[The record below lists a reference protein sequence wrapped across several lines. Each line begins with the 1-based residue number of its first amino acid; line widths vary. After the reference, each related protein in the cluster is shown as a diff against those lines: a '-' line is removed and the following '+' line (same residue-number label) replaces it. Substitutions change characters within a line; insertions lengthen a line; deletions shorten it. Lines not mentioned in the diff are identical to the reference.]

1 MVSKKVT
8 IVNET
13 GLHARPGNEFV
24 SISKTFSSK
33 IEVENEDGQRV
44 NGKSLLKLMSLGIKK
59 GMNVTLYIDGS
70 DENEASEKL
79 VELLKN
85 LKD

>member
-8 IVNET
+8 IQNET

-24 SISKTFSSK
+24 TLAKTFKSEIELENNTGKKVKATSLMK
-33 IEVENEDGQRV
+33 I
-44 NGKSLLKLMSLGIKK
+44 MTLGIKK
-59 GMNVTLYIDGS
+59 GCELTIYADGE
-70 DENEASEKL
+70 DEQEAVAKL
-79 VELLKN
+79 EELIIN